1 VPEVCRS
8 HAGTL
13 RRRWGAENEAVEAPP
28 YSAEAVDV
36 VRLPDRRE
44 ERDPDAVRLPV
55 DETLLDNVNTPDD
68 LRRLG

>member
-1 VPEVCRS
+1 M
-8 HAGTL
+8 
-13 RRRWGAENEAVEAPP
+13 GAENEAVEAPP

-44 ERDPDAVRLPV
+44 ERNLDAARLPV